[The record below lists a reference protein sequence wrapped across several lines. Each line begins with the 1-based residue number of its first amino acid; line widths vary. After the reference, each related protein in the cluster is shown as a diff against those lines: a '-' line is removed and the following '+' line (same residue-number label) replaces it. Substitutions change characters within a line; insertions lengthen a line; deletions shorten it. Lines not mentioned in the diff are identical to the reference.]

1 MTKSLLDHAYDFVSQ
16 NEGPVAFKDIW
27 AYVCEKAELDEETAA
42 KRISSFYTN
51 LMLDGRLVTLGDNK
65 WDLRTRQPFE
75 KTHIDMNEVYK
86 ELEETEDDQEE
97 QDEVEYEE
105 SFKERKDNFDEEDGE
120 ENEDEEAEETEDED

>member
-16 NEGPVAFKDIW
+16 NKGPVAFKDIW
-27 AYVCEKAELDEETAA
+27 AYVCEQAQLDEATAD

-75 KTHIDMNEVYK
+75 KTHIDMNDVYK
-86 ELEETEDDQEE
+86 EIDDDNDDQEE
-97 QDEVEYEE
+97 LEEIEYEE
-105 SFKERKDNFDEEDGE
+105 SFKERKNDFEDETDEESE
-120 ENEDEEAEETEDED
+120 EESEEEDEEN